1 MNQQIILLYAGQ
13 YRIVDERTGE
23 INEGVTCNYYFNTN
37 LTAEDHENGTKGTRP
52 AKGVMDYETMSKIK
66 KAPALYNAEF
76 ELKIGADKK
85 PVQRVKDL
93 EFVDEVQI
101 VPLGVLQAAAA
112 VETGDSKE
120 AKDSKVSKEVK
131 K

>member
-37 LTAEDHENGTKGTRP
+37 LTAEDHENGTKG
-52 AKGVMDYETMSKIK
+52 VMDYETMSKIK

-76 ELKIGADKK
+76 ELKIGADMK
-85 PVQRVKDL
+85 PVLRVKDL